1 MSSFAV
7 VMRKP
12 SCPHDTAFATKGNNA
27 DNHNKNGIGWEC
39 MIATRQRI
47 ARGLMAGMLLA
58 AGAGLTAKGTLFAQ
72 VMVTAA
78 KPSTTAIVA
87 APTKTASTAP
97 AREPLLPRDFAGWRI
112 KAAATPITRAQQADP
127 ANAAALA
134 EYGFTDGA
142 TAAYTRGNETM
153 TLRALRFGDA
163 TGAYGAYTF
172 YRHSGWPKE
181 DIGSGAASDHQRILF
196 WQGETF
202 VDVTVSHVS
211 AMTAADLRELAADL
225 PRPATDKSLAPPVV
239 ADLPNVAGD
248 GPLDPQTTHYALG
261 PLGYAGSGG
270 VLPPTL
276 VGFDRGAEAVT
287 ANYALRSGPATL
299 TLINYPTPQMAAAF
313 ERQISAF
320 LQAGNTP
327 AHPWNTLLANSTP
340 GSVQVKRSGPLV
352 AVVCGDAIPD
362 DARLLLGLVHYDAN
376 ISRLPG
382 GDGPTEVQKTA
393 KLLLGIVLLVAVMF
407 AAALLLA
414 LLLGGGRAL
423 VRLAMGKP
431 ASSIYDEEFTRLDLN

>member
-1 MSSFAV
+1 MSV
-7 VMRKP
+7 LKQ
-12 SCPHDTAFATKGNNA
+12 K
-27 DNHNKNGIGWEC
+27 
-39 MIATRQRI
+39 I
-47 ARGLMAGMLLA
+47 ARGLLTGILLA
-58 AGAGLTAKGTLFAQ
+58 AGSDLTTQAATFAQ
-72 VMVTAA
+72 VMVTPA
-78 KPSTTAIVA
+78 KPSGISMVA
-87 APTKTASTAP
+87 TPPKTASRTPSRAS
-97 AREPLLPRDFAGWRI
+97 LLPRDFAGWLL
-112 KAAATPITRAQQADP
+112 KAAPMPITNAKQADST
-127 ANAAALA
+127 NSAALA

-142 TAAYTRGNETM
+142 TANYTRGNESM
-153 TLRALRFGDA
+153 TIRALRFGDA

-181 DIGSGAASDHQRILF
+181 DIGSGAASDHHRILF

-202 VDVTVSHVS
+202 VDVTVSHIS

-261 PLGYAGSGG
+261 PIGYAGSGG

-287 ANYALRSGPATL
+287 ANYSLRSGPATL

-313 ERQISAF
+313 ERQIA
-320 LQAGNTP
+320 AYVKTGNTP
-327 AHPWNTLLANSTP
+327 EHPWNAILANSTP

-352 AVVCGDAIPD
+352 AVVCGDAVPD
-362 DARLLLGLVHYDAN
+362 DVRLLLGLVHYDAN

-407 AAALLLA
+407 TAALLLA

-423 VRLAMGKP
+423 IRLAMGKP
-431 ASSIYDEEFTRLDLN
+431 ASSVYDEEFTRLDLN